1 MTEAASAVL
10 VESTIADCVGFSGG
24 ALFVLDQANVT
35 VKGGAFERCAAAR
48 GGGFLAFNG
57 DVALLEGSVISQ
69 CHAGAYGGGLH
80 HGLVVHSPTPVVLR
94 HTTGPRPYRFT
105 EAQGLLQGG

>member
-35 VKGGAFERCAAAR
+35 VKGGHFERCAAAR

-57 DVALLEGSVISQ
+57 DVALLEGSVISA
-69 CHAGAYGGGLH
+69 CRADFYGGGMHLRPVPH
-80 HGLVVHSPTPVVLR
+80 SRSSALICLAHPVPRLLRPGLPCI
-94 HTTGPRPYRFT
+94 
-105 EAQGLLQGG
+105 